1 MERDEKE
8 SLNNAGGEDMMAQ
21 VGGKEA
27 GLPFIALLDA
37 KGGLIVNGRKP
48 VASKTEGD
56 NIGHPFQPQEI
67 EWFMTMLGK
76 AAPAMSRADRK
87 ALEDWLKTQKK

>member
-1 MERDEKE
+1 MEQGEKA
-8 SLNNAGGEDMMAQ
+8 SLNNAGGGAVMAQ
-21 VGGKEA
+21 VGGKDA

-37 KGGLIVNGRKP
+37 KGGLIINGRKP
-48 VASKTEGD
+48 VAGKTGGD

-67 EWFMTMLGK
+67 EWFMTMLEK

-87 ALEDWLKTQKK
+87 TLEDWLKTQKK